1 MAPGRTIR
9 ATFAVTFIV
18 GAVLTTGATA
28 QTSPLPDGQAPDQ
41 SAAQVDPAAK
51 NLPSVTI
58 ESQSEL
64 EKRVQTYVRKI
75 TSSTRFQRESL
86 ARWNKSLCFL
96 VAGLP
101 RRDAEFMVGRL
112 TTVAQSVGAHVQA
125 RECSRRNAN
134 FYVVL
139 TPDPA
144 LTLKYLKW
152 HPKLLFDRDAN
163 SVQINKFL
171 QDSTP
176 LPVRV
181 WHNGE
186 LFGRNGMPV
195 RTNIT
200 CAGFDTGNM
209 PTNCEAGGTRLNV
222 QALEGLTEAVIVF
235 DANRISG
242 MNIGQL
248 SDYTAMVGLVDL
260 DINADLA
267 QAPTILR
274 LFTQAEGSR
283 PQGLTQWDQAFLSA
297 TYHTDQKSFD
307 QRDTIARDVTRD
319 LSH

>member
-1 MAPGRTIR
+1 MAPGRRIR
-9 ATFAVTFIV
+9 ATFVVTFIV
-18 GAVLTTGATA
+18 GVVLTTGATA
-28 QTSPLPDGQAPDQ
+28 QTPPLPDGQAPDQ
-41 SAAQVDPAAK
+41 SAAQADPAAK

-134 FYVVL
+134 FYVVF

-181 WHNGE
+181 WHNAE
-186 LFGRNGMPV
+186 LIGPSGMRV
-195 RTNIT
+195 GTINS
-200 CAGFDTGNM
+200 CAGFDSPSFKM
-209 PTNCEAGGTRLNV
+209 NCESGGTRLTV
-222 QALEGLTEAVIVF
+222 QAVEGLTEAVIVF

-242 MNIGQL
+242 MNLGQL
-248 SDYTAMVGLVDL
+248 SDYTAMAGLVDL

-283 PQGLTQWDQAFLSA
+283 PQGLTQWDQAFLNA
-297 TYHTDQKSFD
+297 TYHTDQKTFD
-307 QRDTIARDVTRD
+307 QRDTIARNVARD

>member
-1 MAPGRTIR
+1 MAPGLRIR
-9 ATFAVTFIV
+9 ATFVVTFIV
-18 GAVLTTGATA
+18 GVVLTTGATA
-28 QTSPLPDGQAPDQ
+28 QTPPLPDGQAPDQ
-41 SAAQVDPAAK
+41 SAAQADPAAK

-134 FYVVL
+134 FYVVF

-144 LTLKYLKW
+144 PTLKYLKW

-181 WHNGE
+181 WHNAE
-186 LFGRNGMPV
+186 LIGPSGMRV
-195 RTNIT
+195 GTINS
-200 CAGFDTGNM
+200 CAGFDSPSFKM
-209 PTNCEAGGTRLNV
+209 NCESGGTRLTV
-222 QALEGLTEAVIVF
+222 QAVEGLTEAVIVF

-242 MNIGQL
+242 MNLGQL
-248 SDYTAMVGLVDL
+248 SDYTAMAGLVDL

-307 QRDTIARDVTRD
+307 QRYTIARNVARD